1 MKRMTMRIFVMFLL
15 FFLSIPPILGDTTLP
30 AIFDVKNA
38 NKQFDHINLQ
48 LSVQNLNLN
57 NLNKAVETLSE
68 LSAQSDQCISDL
80 QKKLNSV
87 DVLIKQ
93 ATSTGN
99 NKGADL
105 VYLNNQKQE
114 LAELQSQ
121 CRLFSIRAQEAIEAY
136 KSAILQLK
144 QEKTLA
150 RISPFWQSINK
161 ILNSPDNVKWINY
174 SKGKFLLQELPFYIW
189 ISIVIAS
196 LLVSVF
202 FLSKLRQSNIIRRY
216 LRFKKLRWIHVTLL
230 ALYIM
235 TGSLLSYLWL
245 FGNEEQLINSQFLLM
260 KQLFLLLTG
269 ILLIICLFKVKKIKA
284 FFDWYAMDSEF
295 FKVLSIVVIVFY
307 FFAILEQK
315 LSDIWGVNNI
325 VLELTQSVFLFILLG
340 TAAYFT
346 HYFCRSHLHISFVK
360 RHYNFIRYFIFV
372 LLLGC
377 AILNLNGFYTLS
389 MQLTLSGICTFF
401 ILYITIL
408 VEQGITKFYASLSYT
423 QGKINVI
430 RLFGYKKDQ
439 LLTEFYILKITL
451 KLIIILVSI
460 YLIGKCWGFATDF
473 IDTVYVKL
481 LYGFT
486 LANITI
492 YPTRAIFGVIVFCF
506 LYLVFRAISTAV
518 SGHQQFENEEET
530 QVAIA
535 SILTYVGFSIA
546 VIAGL
551 LVAGF
556 NFTGLA
562 IIAGALSVGIG
573 LGLQS
578 IVNNF
583 VSGLILLIEKPIRPG
598 DRISIDGVEGFV
610 KKIRVRSTQIIT
622 PIHED
627 IIIPNSDLITRRVVN
642 YMLTDSYWRVNCEV
656 GVAYGSDL
664 NLVKEIL
671 LEVAN
676 KHDDVV
682 KSTRYKP
689 IVLFTTF
696 ADSALI
702 FQLWCMIKDVNKKW
716 SVKSELNF
724 AIEEAFRKNNISIAF
739 PQRDIHIKL
748 EDLAPLTASVK

>member
-1 MKRMTMRIFVMFLL
+1 MRIFVMILL
-15 FFLSIPPILGDTTLP
+15 FFFSISPTLGDTTLP

-38 NKQFDHINLQ
+38 NKQFDQINLQ

-68 LSAQSDQCISDL
+68 LSAQSDECIADI
-80 QKKLNSV
+80 QKKINGV

-99 NKGADL
+99 DKGADL
-105 VYLNNQKQE
+105 VYLNNQKHQ

-136 KSAILQLK
+136 KSAILQLR

-150 RISPFWQSINK
+150 RTLPLWQLVSKIIN
-161 ILNSPDNVKWINY
+161 SSDNTKWINHT
-174 SKGKFLLQELPFYIW
+174 KEKFLLQDLPGYLWFCIVIGSFF
-189 ISIVIAS
+189 ISILI
-196 LLVSVF
+196 
-202 FLSKLRQSNIIRRY
+202 LSKLRQSNVIRRY
-216 LRFKKLRWIHVTLL
+216 VKLKKIRWSHITLL
-230 ALYIM
+230 ALFMM
-235 TGSLLSYLWL
+235 TGSFYGYISL
-245 FGNEEQLINSQFLLM
+245 FTGEEQLINSQFLLI
-260 KQLFLLLTG
+260 KELFWFLCGTLF
-269 ILLIICLFKVKKIKA
+269 IVCLFKIKKIKA

-295 FKVLSIVVIVFY
+295 FEILSIVIVAFY
-307 FFAILEQK
+307 FLALSEQR
-315 LSDIWGVNNI
+315 LFDIWEVNKII
-325 VLELTQSVFLFILLG
+325 VELTRSIFLFLLLG
-340 TAAYFT
+340 TTAYFT

-360 RHYNFIRYFIFV
+360 RHYNFIRYFIFA

-377 AILNLNGFYTLS
+377 AILNINGFYTLA
-389 MQLTLSGICTFF
+389 MQLTLSGIFTFF

-408 VEQGITKFYASLSYT
+408 IGQSINKFYASLSYS
-423 QGKINVI
+423 QGKLNVI
-430 RLFGYKKDQ
+430 RIFGYKKDQ
-439 LLTEFYILKITL
+439 MLTEFYILKVTL
-451 KLIIILVSI
+451 KLVIVLLSV
-460 YLIGKCWGFATDF
+460 YLIGISWGFATDF
-473 IDTVYVKL
+473 IDTVYKKL

-492 YPTRAIFGVIVFCF
+492 YPTRILFGIIIFCF
-506 LYLVFRAISTAV
+506 LYLVSRAIST
-518 SGHQQFENEEET
+518 SISRHQQFENEEET

-546 VIAGL
+546 VISGL

-583 VSGLILLIEKPIRPG
+583 VSGIILLIEKPIRPG
-598 DRISIDGVEGFV
+598 DRINIDGVEGFV

-622 PIHED
+622 PVNED

-642 YMLTDSYWRVNCEV
+642 YMLTDNYWRVNCEV
-656 GVAYGSDL
+656 SVAFGTNL
-664 NLVKEIL
+664 NLVKDIL
-671 LEVAN
+671 LEIAN

-682 KSTRYKP
+682 KSGRNKP
-689 IVLFTTF
+689 VVLFTSF
-696 ADSALI
+696 ADSALT
-702 FQLWCMIKDVNKKW
+702 FQLWCMIKDVNKK
-716 SVKSELNF
+716 STVKSELNF
-724 AIEEAFRKNNISIAF
+724 SIEEAFRKHDISI
-739 PQRDIHIKL
+739 
-748 EDLAPLTASVK
+748 T